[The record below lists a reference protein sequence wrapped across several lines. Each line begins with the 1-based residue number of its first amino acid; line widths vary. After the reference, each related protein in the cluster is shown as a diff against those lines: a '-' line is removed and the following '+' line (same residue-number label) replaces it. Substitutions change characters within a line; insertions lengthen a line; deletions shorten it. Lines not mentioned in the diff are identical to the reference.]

1 MDGLSLERQRR
12 VVGQVNSLPVRVIRQ
27 RRGEF
32 KSLATRASSV
42 PSPAK
47 ILDLVLPE
55 TDRNGRCESAVGRG
69 NTLPRERAI
78 HISGSFVKRIMD
90 VALSGIALLFLWP
103 LLLVIA
109 LAGKL
114 ESPGPIIY
122 RSLRAGKKGQKFVCY
137 KFRSMV

>member
-1 MDGLSLERQRR
+1 
-12 VVGQVNSLPVRVIRQ
+12 
-27 RRGEF
+27 
-32 KSLATRASSV
+32 V

-55 TDRNGRCESAVGRG
+55 ADRNGRCESADERG

-78 HISGSFVKRIMD
+78 HTSGSFVKRIID
-90 VALSGIALLFLWP
+90 VALSGIALLFVWP

-109 LAGKL
+109 VAVKL

-122 RSLRAGKKGQKFVCY
+122 PLAPRGKKGTRICLL
-137 KFRSMV
+137 